1 MKTDLTK
8 TGDKL
13 ELSCIGKYNQADL
26 LRLIDQISEA
36 RCQNPE
42 VRKCLMD
49 ALNAEIQLGGI
60 GEFFVGEYAAKR
72 LVGMKIAILALPG
85 QMTNLLENTA
95 YNRGL
100 KIQMAVSRED
110 AEAWLAD

>member
-1 MKTDLTK
+1 METDLTE

-36 RCQNPE
+36 RSRNPE

-49 ALNAEIQLGGI
+49 ALSAEIQLGGI

-72 LVGMKIAILALPG
+72 LGGMKIAVLALPG
-85 QMTNLLENTA
+85 QISNLLENTA

-100 KIQMAVSRED
+100 KIRMSTTRED
-110 AEAWLAD
+110 AEAWLAE